1 MSEAWPPPA
10 VATGL
15 TVEQLVFPDGE
26 GVLYRQAF
34 APAESACL
42 LAALHR
48 ETAWQQQVI
57 VLYGRSIASPWMS
70 AYCSRVFD

>member
-34 APAESACL
+34 ASAESARL
-42 LAALHR
+42 FATLHW
-48 ETAWQQQVI
+48 ETVWQGDHLVRP
-57 VLYGRSIASPWMS
+57 L
-70 AYCSRVFD
+70 D